1 MALRIIAAAHELN
14 VASDKCGSGWG
25 KISGLNIVMGFFRIF
40 Y

>member
-1 MALRIIAAAHELN
+1 MALRIIAAAQELN

-25 KISGLNIVMGFFRIF
+25 KNSGLNIVMGFFRIF